1 MPTVTG
7 IALLPFVQKNVMDG
21 RTIQDSD
28 SPMYA
33 AGYEIYGVVRA
44 YEGEA
49 YEGEAFESRAM

>member
-49 YEGEAFESRAM
+49 FESRAM